1 MWKLDIESSDKV
13 MANQEDFNG
22 VALLAN
28 VRITKDI
35 ISDLFIKRF
44 KYVCYISAIEGHYDH
59 HIFPQSVHY

>member
-1 MWKLDIESSDKV
+1 

-35 ISDLFIKRF
+35 ISGLFIKRF
-44 KYVCYISAIEGHYDH
+44 KYVWYISAMEGHYDH

>member
-1 MWKLDIESSDKV
+1 

-35 ISDLFIKRF
+35 ISGLFIKKF
-44 KYVCYISAIEGHYDH
+44 KYVWYISAVEGHYNND
-59 HIFPQSVHY
+59 IFPQSVHY